1 MAVKLDEI
9 KALSSQSQQP
19 PLRGSA
25 ASCSQQLAP
34 TQQSRDG
41 GYSHQP
47 RESVSAGLDP
57 PHSTAPLFLAAAESF
72 LEIQAPEHEIRY
84 FSVRLSLCSCVSL

>member
-1 MAVKLDEI
+1 MDEI
-9 KALSSQSQQP
+9 KALSSQSHQP

-25 ASCSQQLAP
+25 ASCSQQLVP
-34 TQQSRDG
+34 TWQSRDV

-57 PHSTAPLFLAAAESF
+57 RPPSTAPLFLAAAESF
-72 LEIQAPEHEIRY
+72 LEIQVPEHEIRI
-84 FSVRLSLCSCVSL
+84 SVSVCLSAVVSL